1 MPTSR
6 IGWSAL
12 AAAVA
17 VATSVLCA
25 SPAQAAQPWNGRYEM
40 VAYTTQRGG
49 TSPASRIYE
58 ADLTGAFTLSTS
70 CATGTCVAIAR
81 GPGPAN
87 RTVPNPLRYVWTGS
101 NWTASYDWVWN
112 CALSDGYHKSRSP
125 ATSWV
130 FYDPQPDGS
139 LKGTWHTD
147 IAEGPCRGSVIT
159 PVAAFPG

>member
-1 MPTSR
+1 MAGA
-6 IGWSAL
+6 I
-12 AAAVA
+12 AAVA
-17 VATSVLCA
+17 VLLSAA
-25 SPAQAAQPWNGRYEM
+25 PAHAAQPWNGRYEM

-58 ADLTGAFTLSTS
+58 ADLAGLFTVNTDCS
-70 CATGTCVAIAR
+70 AETCVAIAA
-81 GPGPAN
+81 GPRPAN
-87 RTVPNPLRYVWTGS
+87 PTVPNPLRYVWTGS

-112 CALSDGYHKSRSP
+112 CALSDGYHPSRSP

-130 FYDPQPDGS
+130 FYDPQPGGA

>member
-1 MPTSR
+1 MPGHR
-6 IGWSAL
+6 IGRSASATVAIGVIGL
-12 AAAVA
+12 LSAA
-17 VATSVLCA
+17 
-25 SPAQAAQPWNGRYEM
+25 PAQAAQPWNGRYEM

-58 ADLTGAFTLSTS
+58 ADITGLFTINTDCSAS
-70 CATGTCVAIAR
+70 TCVAIAA
-81 GPGPAN
+81 GPKPSN
-87 RTVPNPLRYVWTGS
+87 TTIPNPLRYVWTGS
-101 NWTASYDWVWN
+101 NWTASFDWTWN
-112 CALSDGYHKSRSP
+112 CGLSDGYHKSRSP

-147 IAEGPCRGSVIT
+147 IAGGPCRGSVIT